1 MDHKI
6 KQQYREPDVKMEER
20 TQISY
25 LIQEDFRE
33 ETASANNRWDIQG
46 TAVCVD
52 VPNEENRSM
61 KICGENSSIR
71 TVFPAQEGK
80 LAVSLWV
87 RMEIHNTGVN
97 VLTLYAGRE
106 CGDADKVIQ
115 MDTEG
120 AYFYAY
126 DGKKKQKL
134 CHFESDAWYSVY
146 LVLDTKS
153 HTYSLFVDGKRLL
166 WNAAFIAPADTIH
179 VLSSGSYGGV
189 LYVNRVQLYAR
200 PVQSVEQAVP
210 DGGVLLDAREMGI
223 AADGT
228 TVVTDELQRLIDQA
242 GQSGGV
248 VYLKDGTYLT
258 GMIELKRNVT
268 LYIEEDAVLKG
279 VLDFDA
285 YPVRLSSQ
293 HPNWNTMVQG
303 PQKSLI
309 YADSQENIRI
319 MGGGTIDGSG
329 DFPGAYGSESLRV
342 CAVLL
347 VGCPQ
352 AQLCDLYVKDAG
364 MWTIPVVECDDLY
377 IHDLNLYSTWYPNRD
392 GIDICDCF
400 RVLIENCC
408 IQADDDAICFKSGN
422 ESGCDNVLVRNTSI
436 VSTMA
441 NGIKFGTYSYGG
453 FTNCVCEDCMIKDTR
468 TCAIAVQCVDGG
480 RVRNLRFRRITIQ
493 NVESVF
499 FIIIA
504 DKGRTPDWGTRRI
517 GSVEEI
523 TFEWIEAERV
533 RRPYGCYLG
542 GYRTPGGEVHTIR
555 DIYFHGVN
563 AIYEGGVSA
572 VPSPPPEF
580 ADQYPESNVFGNLPA
595 SAYYI
600 RHADTVVFEKCGM
613 TVALPD
619 ARPAIQT
626 EDAVNVSI
634 DGRAVSSSISR

>member
-6 KQQYREPDVKMEER
+6 VQQYQQPDVKMEKE

-33 ETASANNRWDIQG
+33 KAVPINNRWDIQG

-61 KICGENSSIR
+61 KICGEHSSIR
-71 TVFPAQEGK
+71 AVFPAQGGK
-80 LAVSLWV
+80 LVVSLWV

-97 VLTLYAGRE
+97 VLTLYTDRE
-106 CGDADKVIQ
+106 CGGEDQVIQ

-120 AYFYAY
+120 AYFYSY
-126 DGKKKQKL
+126 DGRKKQKL

-146 LVLDTKS
+146 LAINMKS
-153 HTYSLFVDGKRLL
+153 QTYSLFVDGERLL
-166 WNAAFIAPADTIH
+166 WNAAFMVPADEIKA
-179 VLSSGSYGGV
+179 VSSGSYGGV
-189 LYVNRVQLYAR
+189 LYVNRIQLYAR
-200 PVQSVEQAVP
+200 PVQSLEQAVIN
-210 DGGVLLDAREMGI
+210 GGVLLDAKEMGI
-223 AADGT
+223 AADGK
-228 TVVTDELQRLIDQA
+228 TVVTDGLQCLIDQA
-242 GQSGGV
+242 GKTGGV
-248 VYLKDGTYLT
+248 VYLNDGIYLT
-258 GMIELKRNVT
+258 GTIELKSNVT
-268 LYIEEDAVLKG
+268 LYIEENAILKG
-279 VLDFDA
+279 VLDIDA
-285 YPVRLSSQ
+285 YPARLSKQ

-342 CAVLL
+342 CAILL
-347 VGCPQ
+347 VGCPH
-352 AQLCDLYVKDAG
+352 ACLCDLYVKDAG
-364 MWTIPVVECDDLY
+364 MWTIPLVECDDLY

-400 RVLIENCC
+400 RVLIENCN
-408 IQADDDAICFKSGN
+408 IQADDDAVCFKSGN
-422 ESGCDNVLVRNTSI
+422 ESGCDNVLVRCTSI

-468 TCAIAVQCVDGG
+468 TCAIAIQCVDGG
-480 RVRNLRFRRITIQ
+480 RVRNLHFRRITIQ

-504 DKGRTPDWGTRRI
+504 DKGRTPDWGTHRI
-517 GSVEEI
+517 GSLENI
-523 TFEWIEAERV
+523 YFEWIKAERV

-542 GYRTPGGEVHTIR
+542 GYQTPDGEVYNIR
-555 DIYFHGVN
+555 EIHFHGVN
-563 AIYEGGVSA
+563 VVYEGGVPEI
-572 VPSPPPEF
+572 PSQPPEF
-580 ADQYPESNVFGNLPA
+580 DDQYPESNVFGNLPV

-600 RHADTVVFEKCGM
+600 RHADTVVFKKCGM
-613 TVALPD
+613 IVALPD
-619 ARPAIQT
+619 ARPAIYIA
-626 EDAVNVSI
+626 DAVRVSV
-634 DGRAVSSSISR
+634 DGREIS